1 MADAPEPFRLE
12 FDPHAR
18 RQLRRLRG
26 RERRRIDEQFDVL
39 KQNPRPPK
47 VLMLRRDLYR
57 IPAGNW
63 RIFYIVDDRQK
74 VVTITD
80 VLRRNEATY
89 RDL

>member
-1 MADAPEPFRLE
+1 MTEAPDPFRLE

-26 RERRRIDEQFDVL
+26 RDRRRIDEQFDVL
-39 KQNPRPPK
+39 KQNPHPPK
-47 VLMLRRDLYR
+47 VLMLRRDLFR
-57 IPAGNW
+57 VPVGNW
-63 RIFYIVDDRQK
+63 RIFYIIDHQQRI
-74 VVTITD
+74 VTITD